1 MEDSFTYNNED
12 EAGMGS
18 ILALHLNMNAI
29 AAVQARMPTGPS
41 LDECEDCGEEI
52 PENRKIAVP
61 GCSRC
66 IHCQSVFERTHP
78 V

>member
-1 MEDSFTYNNED
+1 MDEEFIYNNED

-18 ILALHLNMNAI
+18 ILALQLNMSAI
-29 AAVQARMPTGPS
+29 AKIQSRLPTGPS
-41 LDECEDCGEEI
+41 ADECEDCGDEI

-66 IHCQSVFERTHP
+66 IHCQSVFERKHP
-78 V
+78 L